1 MSRRPKTLYCYKEKN
16 TQKWIMSDEDNDEEI
31 LLSIITNPNVD
42 RSSVFCIFACSLMFG
57 VSWLDR
63 DIHADAKTSIYDFF
77 NEYNL
82 KQPTICKDKALNET
96 IKQIAAEAKE
106 EKEFKAN
113 SKYGFISPDGKY
125 FHCDYQGHSSLA
137 HDICFG
143 QFETNNPEKY
153 LEEHGWCKIYNAM
166 DRKYAVYV
174 GGKHVLTKEQMNKLT
189 ELGLD
194 EAKDISKMMVK
205 DWM

>member
-1 MSRRPKTLYCYKEKN
+1 MSKRPKVLYCYKEKN

-31 LLSIITNPNVD
+31 LLSIITNPDIDKN
-42 RSSVFCIFACSLMFG
+42 SVFCIFASTLMFG
-57 VSWLDR
+57 VHWLDTN
-63 DIHADAKTSIYDFF
+63 IHAYAKTSIYDFF

-82 KQPTICKDKALNET
+82 KQPTIALNET

-137 HDICFG
+137 YDICFG

-166 DRKYAVYV
+166 DHRYAVYV
-174 GGKHVLTKEQMNKLT
+174 GGKYVLTKEQMDRLT

-194 EAKDISKMMVK
+194 EAKDVSKMMVK

>member
-1 MSRRPKTLYCYKEKN
+1 MSRRPKALYCFKEKN
-16 TQKWIMSDEDNDEEI
+16 MQKWIMSDEDNDEEI
-31 LLSIITNPNVD
+31 LLSIVANPDID
-42 RSSVFCIFACSLMFG
+42 RSSIFCIPAVALIMSG
-57 VSWLDR
+57 IIWLDTDFHSKAR
-63 DIHADAKTSIYDFF
+63 GDIYDFF

-82 KQPTICKDKALNET
+82 KQPNIALNET

-106 EKEFKAN
+106 EKAFKTN

-137 HDICFG
+137 YDICFG

-166 DRKYAVYV
+166 DHKYAVYV
-174 GGKHVLTKEQMNKLT
+174 GGKYVLTKEQMDRLT

-194 EAKDISKMMVK
+194 EAKDVSKMMVK

>member
-1 MSRRPKTLYCYKEKN
+1 MNRRPKALYCYKEKN

-31 LLSIITNPNVD
+31 LLSIVTNPDID
-42 RSSVFCIFACSLMFG
+42 RSSIFCIPAVALGMFG
-57 VSWLDR
+57 IIWLDTDFHSKAR
-63 DIHADAKTSIYDFF
+63 GDIYDFF

-82 KQPTICKDKALNET
+82 KQPTIALNET

-113 SKYGFISPDGKY
+113 SKYGFISPDGRY

-174 GGKHVLTKEQMNKLT
+174 GGKYVLTKEQMDKLT
-189 ELGLD
+189 ELGLHD
-194 EAKDISKMMVK
+194 AKDISKMMVK

>member
-16 TQKWIMSDEDNDEEI
+16 TQKWIMSDKDNDEEI
-31 LLSIITNPNVD
+31 LLSIVANPDID
-42 RSSVFCIFACSLMFG
+42 RSSIFCIPAVALIMSGIIWIDTDFHSKARG
-57 VSWLDR
+57 D
-63 DIHADAKTSIYDFF
+63 IYDFF

-82 KQPTICKDKALNET
+82 KQPNIALNET

-106 EKEFKAN
+106 EKAFKAN

-137 HDICFG
+137 DDICFG

-166 DRKYAVYV
+166 DHKYAVYV
-174 GGKHVLTKEQMNKLT
+174 GGKYVLTKEQMDKLT
-189 ELGLD
+189 ELGLHD
-194 EAKDISKMMVK
+194 AKDISKMMVK